1 MIDVKNY
8 DTNEHGI
15 GNHVIDKNETNIVV
29 YHIFFFY
36 YTIFCKMQVT
46 MNVLQLNMFAEQNF
60 QTFGLCNY
68 MI

>member
-1 MIDVKNY
+1 MIDIKNY
-8 DTNEHGI
+8 GTNEHGI

-29 YHIFFFY
+29 YHIFSFITPIFY
-36 YTIFCKMQVT
+36 KMQVT
-46 MNVLQLNMFAEQNF
+46 MNVLQLNMSVEQNF